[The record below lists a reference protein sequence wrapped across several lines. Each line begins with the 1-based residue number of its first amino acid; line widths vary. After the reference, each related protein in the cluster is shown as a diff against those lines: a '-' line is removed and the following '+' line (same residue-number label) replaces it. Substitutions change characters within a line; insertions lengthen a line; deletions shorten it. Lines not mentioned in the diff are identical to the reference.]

1 MAEVRELVRD
11 VYGDELWTRIEQGP
25 AAQTTTTTARRS
37 APLLHVTSLFQPRST
52 LDRANSASLYTLQ
65 VCGSQAPRHP
75 LDRFALCLSRALAAE
90 VVYSG
95 KVLREE
101 ASLRCEFD
109 APFARGM
116 EALRVSRGLSPLP
129 GVSIMTRAHLPG
141 AAGGGV
147 EFAHPLL
154 DAHPASVQPVSVWHS
169 RPGFAS
175 ALARQLARLATDPTT
190 ASAAAQQDPSTSSDE
205 MQAELGLLIKATH
218 EGETEPDSSLHS
230 SSDPAAALH
239 LRPQHLHK
247 PVKFHCTN
255 GARARDVV
263 ASMASRVLP
272 SSSPFLSHLS
282 VEAGPQVTR
291 DLYGEMRPGRR
302 DDQNESRPPV
312 ETLFLSVYRGAIP
325 PEHYRRYLVY
335 PSSHASVAASSG
347 GDLVDAPPPTLT
359 RELLARFYRVCS
371 EFRCPHDPDWTFL
384 WLQRKDVE

>member
-1 MAEVRELVRD
+1 
-11 VYGDELWTRIEQGP
+11 
-25 AAQTTTTTARRS
+25 
-37 APLLHVTSLFQPRST
+37 
-52 LDRANSASLYTLQ
+52 
-65 VCGSQAPRHP
+65 
-75 LDRFALCLSRALAAE
+75 

-154 DAHPASVQPVSVWHS
+154 DAHPASVQPVSIWHS

-175 ALARQLARLATDPTT
+175 ALARQLARLATDP
-190 ASAAAQQDPSTSSDE
+190 SAAVQDPSSTSDE

-218 EGETEPDSSLHS
+218 EGETGPDSTSAS
-230 SSDPAAALH
+230 SSDPASALH
-239 LRPQHLHK
+239 LRPQHPHK
-247 PVKFHCTN
+247 PVKFRCTN

-272 SSSPFLSHLS
+272 SSSPFLGHLS

-291 DLYGEMRPGRR
+291 DLYGEMSPHLRAQGQ
-302 DDQNESRPPV
+302 DRPPV

-335 PSSHASVAASSG
+335 PSSHASAAASCA
-347 GDLVDAPPPTLT
+347 DAVDAPPPTLT
-359 RELLARFYRVCS
+359 REFLTSFYRVCS